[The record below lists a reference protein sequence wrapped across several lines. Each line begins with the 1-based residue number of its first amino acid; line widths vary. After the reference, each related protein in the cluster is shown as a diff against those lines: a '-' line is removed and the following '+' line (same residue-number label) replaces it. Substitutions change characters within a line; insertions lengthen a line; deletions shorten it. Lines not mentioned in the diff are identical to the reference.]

1 MSYKILHIV
10 GNRPHLIKLAPVSRA
25 IINEPKLEQV
35 IVHTG
40 QHYDEMMSDHFIK
53 QLGLPRPVYNL
64 EVGSS
69 GALRQIGTVLIK
81 LEDIFE
87 KESPNLVL
95 VYGDTNSTAAGAIA
109 AAKSNIPLGH
119 VESGLREYDKN
130 IPEEINK
137 LLTDSVTDLFFVP
150 TPTGVANL
158 KKEGKEKHVYNTGD
172 VGLDL
177 VFQSETEISK
187 ANSILAANDLIKGDF
202 VFMTCHRANNTASK
216 EKLQAILEAAN
227 EINKKIYFP
236 IHPRTL
242 KTIKSFNLEH
252 LINKPNWVTSDPIGF
267 FETQALIKNAFFCL
281 TDSGGVTKES
291 YFHETPAIITDVQTE
306 WLETIEEG
314 WCHVAGPNKS
324 KIIEIAKSIVPGVK
338 GKKSLGD
345 GQASNK
351 IVEIIVNFLSTK

>member
-25 IINEPKLEQV
+25 IKKETQLKQL

-53 QLGLPRPVYNL
+53 QLGLPTPSYNL
-64 EVGSS
+64 EIGSS
-69 GALRQIGTVLIK
+69 GALRQMGTTLIK
-81 LEDIFE
+81 LEDILKIE
-87 KESPNLVL
+87 IPDLIL

-119 VESGLREYDKN
+119 VESGLREFDKQ
-130 IPEEINK
+130 IPEEVNK
-137 LLTDSVTDLFFVP
+137 LITDSVTDLFFVP
-150 TPTGVANL
+150 THTGIMNL
-158 KKEGKEKHVYNTGD
+158 KNEGKENHVFHTGD

-177 VFQSETEISK
+177 VFQSEKEIQL
-187 ANSILAANDLIKGDF
+187 AESILGQNNLEKNSYIL
-202 VFMTCHRANNTASK
+202 MTCHRANNTASK
-216 EKLQAILEAAN
+216 DKLQAILEAAN
-227 EINKKIYFP
+227 ELNQKIFFP
-236 IHPRTL
+236 IHPRTANA
-242 KTIKSFNLEH
+242 IEAYNLGH
-252 LINKPNWVTSDPIGF
+252 LISNVNWIVHEPIGF
-267 FETQALIKNAFFCL
+267 FETQALIKNARFCL
-281 TDSGGVTKES
+281 TDSGGIIKES

-314 WCHVAGPNKS
+314 WCHVAGPNKH
-324 KIIEIAKSIVPGVK
+324 KILELAKTIKPGIK

-345 GQASNK
+345 GRASNK